1 MSYVK
6 DKTVEQIGVDFSVD
20 PSLPEMKNTLF
31 VVDPTQ
37 PFVINLAPP
46 KNMDYSLPTYNLTG
60 APSLQ
65 PRWTEE
71 NIVREDVREDV
82 RDGREEVNFRSFIKT
97 ETSM

>member
-1 MSYVK
+1 MK
-6 DKTVEQIGVDFSVD
+6 DKTVEQAGVDFSVD

-31 VVDPTQ
+31 VVDPAQ
-37 PFVINLAPP
+37 PFVIDLATL
-46 KNMDYSLPTYNLTG
+46 KTMDYNLPTYNLTG
-60 APSLQ
+60 APLQ

>member
-1 MSYVK
+1 MK
-6 DKTVEQIGVDFSVD
+6 DKTVEQAGVDFSVD

-31 VVDPTQ
+31 VVDPAQ
-37 PFVINLAPP
+37 PFVIEHSLAPP
-46 KNMDYSLPTYNLTG
+46 KNTDYSLPTYNLTG
-60 APSLQ
+60 APSVQ